1 MYGHLNLL
9 HSPTDG
15 ALSIQIPNYAAGHVI
30 IVVVINTFVSW
41 NFHVKSTLLNI
52 NPSTYVQISE
62 TVAYFYAYLFMKLAG
77 HNHSAFWYLKIFIRE
92 LCFYIWGMLY
102 IVPATYFVIDNI

>member
-30 IVVVINTFVSW
+30 IVVVVVNTFVSC
-41 NFHVKSTLLNI
+41 NFRVKSKLLNI

-62 TVAYFYAYLFMKLAG
+62 TIAYFYAYFFL
-77 HNHSAFWYLKIFIRE
+77 
-92 LCFYIWGMLY
+92 
-102 IVPATYFVIDNI
+102 